1 MARQIAAGI
10 DIGTYQVKAVIAE
23 ELQSADRVTHKII
36 GRGTAESRGMHHGYI
51 TSSEEVSSA
60 ISEAINQAEKTAGQ
74 KVKRAFVSIGG
85 IGLSGI
91 ISTASILISRADLEV
106 TERDKE
112 EALRAAEAAIPQ
124 SLTQNRKIINTIPV
138 EYKVDGKPVWG
149 RVEGMKAQKLE
160 VKALFITCLEHHL
173 EDLIRAVELSGIEV
187 IDIVAAPI
195 AASFVTLTKRQKKA
209 GCLLANIG
217 AETLSIVVFEN
228 GIPVS
233 LEVFPIGSTDIT
245 NDIAL
250 GLKIP
255 LDEAENVKI
264 GASPRTS
271 FSKKKLDEIITARL
285 KDCFEMIEAHLKK
298 INRQALLPAGI
309 MLTGG
314 GSGLALAKDLAEETL
329 KLPSAV
335 AEVHFGSEPSKGRES
350 IWATA
355 YGLAILGFNAEDEQ
369 GSVGIKPLDK
379 IRRSGKRG
387 LRTLSDWFGKFLP

>member
-1 MARQIAAGI
+1 MARIIASGI
-10 DIGTYQVKAVIAE
+10 DIGTHQIKAVIAE
-23 ELQSADRVTHKII
+23 ELRDGEHTSHKII
-36 GRGTAESRGMHHGYI
+36 GRGTAESRGLHRGYI
-51 TSSEEVSSA
+51 TSREEVSHAVSQA
-60 ISEAINQAEKTAGQ
+60 MAQAEKMAGM

-91 ISTASILISRADLEV
+91 ISTAHVLISRADLEV
-106 TERDKE
+106 SERDKE
-112 EALRAAEAAIPQ
+112 DALRAAESTIQQA
-124 SLTQNRKIINTIPV
+124 LTLNRKIINTIPV

-173 EDLIRAVELSGIEV
+173 EDLIRAVEDSDIEV
-187 IDIVAAPI
+187 IDVVAAPI

-209 GCLLANIG
+209 GCLLANLG
-217 AETLSIVVFEN
+217 SETLSIVVFEN

-233 LEVFPIGSTDIT
+233 LEVFPIGSGDIT

-255 LDEAENVKI
+255 LEEAENIKI
-264 GASPRTS
+264 GAIPRTS
-271 FSKKKLDEIITARL
+271 FSKKRLDDIVSARL
-285 KDCFEMIEAHLKK
+285 NDCFDLVEAHLKK

-309 MLTGG
+309 IFTGG
-314 GSGLALAKDLAEETL
+314 GSGTFLIKELAEKALE
-329 KLPSAV
+329 LPASV
-335 AEVHFGSEPSKGRES
+335 AEVHFGSEPTKGRES

-379 IRRSGKRG
+379 IRQSGKRG